1 MAQPECPDPDP
12 IHLAG
17 DREADHSRSAENLRQ
32 APDWLKGKSSH
43 PFDLLTAERDLL
55 TGKISQAQ
63 FNARCEEERNRGIED
78 WVCETTITA
87 LATRLLAPRPPW
99 SKTRLFGRYAP
110 TRVSGTR
117 II

>member
-43 PFDLLTAERDLL
+43 PFDLLTAE
-55 TGKISQAQ
+55 
-63 FNARCEEERNRGIED
+63 
-78 WVCETTITA
+78 
-87 LATRLLAPRPPW
+87 
-99 SKTRLFGRYAP
+99 
-110 TRVSGTR
+110 
-117 II
+117 